1 LIDTLFGSK
10 LNEDHAHLLRS
21 LRTRL
26 NEKILGKS
34 AVIDLALTTL
44 LAGGHLLLEDVP
56 GVGKTTLARQLAGAF
71 DGDFKRIQFTSDLLP
86 MDVIG
91 VHVYRR
97 SAEIFEFNKGP
108 VFANFVLADEINR
121 AAPKTQSSL
130 LQAMNENEISID
142 RETHPLPNPFMVIAT
157 QNPMSFE
164 GTYPL
169 PESQLDRFMM
179 TLHIGYPDRSSERRL
194 LTSSGPVDET
204 VAPPTMTLDALSQM
218 QSAAQ
223 AVHCDESVLDYLQDI
238 VDATRNRSD
247 LKIGVSPRGALT
259 LLRAA
264 RAHAF
269 LNGRAFVTPNDVKS
283 LVVPCLAH
291 RITTESRYANQ
302 EQGQQAAELI
312 LSALLSELVVP
323 I

>member
-1 LIDTLFGSK
+1 MIDTTPGSK
-10 LNEDHAHLLRS
+10 LNERHAHLLRN

-34 AVIDLALTTL
+34 TVIDLALTTL

-56 GVGKTTLARQLAGAF
+56 GVGKTTLARHLAGAF
-71 DGDFKRIQFTSDLLP
+71 EGDFKRIQFTSDLLP

-97 SAEIFEFNKGP
+97 SAEAFEFNKGP

-142 RETHPLPNPFMVIAT
+142 RETHSLPTPFMVIAT

-179 TLHIGYPDRSSERRL
+179 TLHIGYPDRSAERRL
-194 LTSSGPVDET
+194 LTMSGTRDENLL
-204 VAPPTMTLDALSQM
+204 PPIMTLDDLSQM
-218 QSAAQ
+218 QKATQ

-238 VDATRNRSD
+238 VDATRARSD

-259 LLRAA
+259 LLRAS

-269 LNGRAFVTPNDVKS
+269 LDGRAFVTPHDVKT
-283 LVVPCLAH
+283 LVIPCLAH

-323 I
+323 T